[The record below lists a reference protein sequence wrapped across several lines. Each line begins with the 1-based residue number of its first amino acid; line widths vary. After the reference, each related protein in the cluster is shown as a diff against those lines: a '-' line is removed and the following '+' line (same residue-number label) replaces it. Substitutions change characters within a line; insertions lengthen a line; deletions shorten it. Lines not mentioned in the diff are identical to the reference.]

1 MSIWKRDI
9 AKTTKAKGLLS
20 LKFSSLWMTFWPI
33 SGISTRASVC
43 VWAKEQAKSFHKIPP
58 ALRICLTAGGL
69 RRCNV
74 CFHHS
79 GESSFVFGFGRKWAK
94 ITPPAAQFFSL
105 EEVTDTFS
113 LTPCARTPQCWFSS
127 LPRISWKSDLCSTE
141 IGFFWEENLLVQS
154 HKSSAF
160 EVADGVCKAARGLLA
175 VSAFLTGGGFDENP
189 GPD

>member
-58 ALRICLTAGGL
+58 ALRFCLTAGGL

-105 EEVTDTFS
+105 EVTDTFS
-113 LTPCARTPQCWFSS
+113 LTTCACTPPCWF
-127 LPRISWKSDLCSTE
+127 LFFAQNFLKIRFVLHRNRIFL
-141 IGFFWEENLLVQS
+141 GR
-154 HKSSAF
+154 KSSRPISQILSF
-160 EVADGVCKAARGLLA
+160 WSGWRCL
-175 VSAFLTGGGFDENP
+175 
-189 GPD
+189 